1 MRYAILVPVA
11 LLALGGCVD
20 VQEHPA
26 PQSSTTTYVMPAP
39 TQPPPSTTTTTV
51 VHTP

>member
-1 MRYAILVPVA
+1 MRYTMLVPLA
-11 LLALGGCVD
+11 LLVLGGCVD

-26 PQSSTTTYVMPAP
+26 PQSSTTTYVTPAP
-39 TQPPPSTTTTTV
+39 NSPPPATTTTTV